1 VSKASGAAAVALAA
15 LLLSGSWFVS
25 ADESPSSPDAGKV
38 LLLKRSTPQFDS
50 YTQDPSATLRRW
62 MDAHFGR
69 MLVYSP
75 YFDSRTSWY
84 SRGWVYI
91 DSYAIYRDPSPGSPD
106 IFHTHPDWILRDAA
120 GNPLFIPWG
129 CDAADGCPQFA
140 ADFSNPEFRQW
151 WIGRAQAELARGQ
164 YRGVW
169 IDDVN
174 LDFRVGDSQGN
185 SATPINRQTGAPMD
199 ETAWRAAFAGFLEQ
213 VRTELPS
220 IEIAHNAIWYA
231 GGAARQLDPNVRRE
245 ILASDFV
252 HIEHGVNDSGLTSG
266 TGPWSLRALLA
277 YVDAVHE
284 TGRAAILGDA
294 GGDVPSA
301 PSLEYALACYFL
313 ISTGRDAIGDGG
325 FAGPDNWWSGF
336 EERLGAAA
344 GPRYDWQGL
353 LRRDFDDGLV
363 LVREPG
369 AKRVTVQLPNTYSR
383 LDGSTVSSITLGASE
398 GAVLRRPHRGIAIGL
413 RRRAAA
419 SSITSR

>member
-1 VSKASGAAAVALAA
+1 MAGGLMLVCA
-15 LLLSGSWFVS
+15 LLGGEGGVLSAG
-25 ADESPSSPDAGKV
+25 DEGTV
-38 LLLKRSTPQFDS
+38 QLLKRTTPSSDS
-50 YTQDPSATLRRW
+50 FTAAPSASLQQW
-62 MDAHFGR
+62 MSDHFWR
-69 MLVYSP
+69 MVVFSP
-75 YFDSRTSWY
+75 YFDSRTAWFPS
-84 SRGWVYI
+84 GWIYI
-91 DSYAIYRDPSPGSPD
+91 DSYAIYRQPPSWTED
-106 IFHTHPDWILRDAA
+106 VAKEHPDWIFRDAA

-129 CDAADGCPQFA
+129 CGAAGGCPQFA
-140 ADFSNPEFRQW
+140 ADFSNPDFRQW
-151 WIGRAQAELARGQ
+151 WIDNARAELAGGQ

-174 LDFRVGDSQGN
+174 MDFRVGDSLGN
-185 SATPINRQTGAPMD
+185 SATPMNRQTGAPMD
-199 ETAWRAAFAGFLEQ
+199 ETTWREDFAGFMEQ

-231 GGAARQLDPNVRRE
+231 GGDARQSDPNVQRE

-252 HIEHGVNDSGLTSG
+252 NIEHGVNDSGLTGG

-277 YVDAVHE
+277 YVDAVHQA
-284 TGRAAILGDA
+284 GRSAIMGDA
-294 GGDVPSA
+294 GGDAPSA

-313 ISTGRDAIGDGG
+313 ISTGHDAIGDGG

-336 EERLGAAA
+336 EEQLGAAA

-353 LRRDFDDGLV
+353 LRRDFDDGMV

-369 AKRVTVQLPNTYSR
+369 AKRVTVQLSNTYSR

-398 GAVLRRPHRGIAIGL
+398 GAVLSRPHAGTAIGS
-413 RRRAAA
+413 RRRTGA